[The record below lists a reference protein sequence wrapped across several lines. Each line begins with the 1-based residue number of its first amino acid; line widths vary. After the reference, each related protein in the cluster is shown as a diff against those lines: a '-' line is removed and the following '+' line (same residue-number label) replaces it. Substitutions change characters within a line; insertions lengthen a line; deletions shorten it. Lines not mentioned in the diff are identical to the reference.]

1 MKLHE
6 LAVPNSAQQVAQ
18 VFESYFGSRV
28 TIEQLK
34 LPQARYLQRRVKHL
48 IREHKATPDR
58 HFGER
63 DPAYLKLLMLEQALD
78 LKVKEEAIPVT
89 APATTS
95 AGAKPAKTV
104 NVKDPKLAAALK
116 KSQSG
121 QNLTP
126 DEQKLVAGQAL
137 MNTESQLR
145 RTMDRF
151 KQLTESEVQQAQVV
165 LAAQDMV
172 DNIQSMIEDATEMQ
186 FKELPALVDSIRNQI
201 GMDQAVQFQQ
211 DATAALSGL
220 VQNLQGTKTSLEQ
233 GLGVVTG
240 QQQMA
245 PGLDAAMGGEPPL
258 DAEAPMEP
266 AADGGE
272 DIDLSLDANLDD
284 TDEKPAASRLG
295 RERR

>member
-18 VFESYFGSRV
+18 VFESYFGSRF
-28 TIEQLK
+28 TIDQLGSQ
-34 LPQARYLQRRVKHL
+34 QARYLQRRVKQL

-89 APATTS
+89 APASAS
-95 AGAKPAKTV
+95 AGAKPTKTV

-145 RTMDRF
+145 QTMNRF
-151 KQLTESEVQQAQVV
+151 KKLTESEVQQAQVV

-172 DNIQSMIEDATEMQ
+172 DNIQGMIEDATEMQ

-201 GMDQAVQFQQ
+201 GMEQAVRFQQ
-211 DATAALSGL
+211 DATAALTGL

-240 QQQMA
+240 QQTMA

-258 DAEAPMEP
+258 DAEAPREP
-266 AADGGE
+266 APDDE
-272 DIDLSLDANLDD
+272 LDLSLDANLDD
-284 TDEKPAASRLG
+284 TDETPAGSRLG